1 MNDIEAMSTEEL
13 WRAIS
18 HQAQEAQRTT
28 HWLELLEN
36 IRLACALID
45 QRISA
50 FQRKM
55 RTERLLAKQ
64 RTSLGWQ
71 NEELDQRGGGKHGM
85 AADEVPD

>member
-1 MNDIEAMSTEEL
+1 MSTEEL

-18 HQAQEAQRTT
+18 HEAQEAQRTT
-28 HWLELLEN
+28 HWPELLEN

-55 RTERLLAKQ
+55 RTEQLLAKQ
-64 RTSLGWQ
+64 KNNLGRQ
-71 NEELDQRGGGKHGM
+71 TEELDQRGGEKHGM